1 MLFHRHSELGFRK
14 RRVKVLPPCS
24 LLLLLALPWSFLV
37 NGKSSPLAPIEH
49 NGELYIPVSALK
61 AAGAQVSMQGHEVHI
76 QFLPYQGGANQME
89 GVEGP
94 ANTWLNNGVWRTRV
108 LKVEPTVDPF
118 DANKPGYNVTL
129 EMRNASTKAVSP
141 FITGVEYPQL
151 FDSGEVALKVDEGA
165 WQTRLQMKEMLQ
177 GGGITATIP
186 FYYPHGTAAED
197 VKPAA
202 KLVMPINTS
211 SGLLRDTGLK
221 YAVKAPAFRIRLQ
234 SPKETTP

>member
-1 MLFHRHSELGFRK
+1 MLLPRFPERNSRI
-14 RRVKVLPPCS
+14 RRRGMLPPCS
-24 LLLLLALPWSFLV
+24 LLLLFALPWSFLV
-37 NGKSSPLAPIEH
+37 NGKSGSLPPIEH
-49 NGELYIPVSALK
+49 NGELYVPVSALK
-61 AAGAQVSMQGHEVHI
+61 AAGAQVSMQGHEVRI

-118 DANKPGYNVTL
+118 DANKPGYMVTL
-129 EMRNASTKAVSP
+129 EMRNASTKSVSP

-151 FDSGEVALKVDEGA
+151 FDAGEVALKVDEGA

-186 FYYPHGTAAED
+186 FYYPHGTPSGD
-197 VKPAA
+197 VKPAT
-202 KLVMPINTS
+202 KLVIPINTG

-221 YAVKAPAFRIRLQ
+221 YATKAPAFRIRLQ
-234 SPKETTP
+234 SE